1 MKKTNYYDKYRL
13 TLDYKED
20 YYLIWNI
27 FKNLY
32 KKNKFFSFEEII
44 NFLKK
49 NPKYVVNKN
58 YIKVNW
64 MGYYFK
70 NLKTIDKKYTKRE
83 KRFLYV

>member
-70 NLKTIDKKYTKRE
+70 NLKTINKKYTKRE